1 MPPTPDDDYIHSA
14 EFYDRVVPYRERQDV
29 TFFVD
34 EARKSGGPV
43 LEIGSGTG
51 RILIPTARAGIEI
64 VGLDLSQHM
73 IEECRRNL
81 ERETQEVRSRVTIVR
96 DNMVTFDLARKFRL
110 ITMPF
115 RPFQHLLTVSDQT
128 ACLRRVHD
136 HIEEGGIFILDL
148 FNPLLERLV
157 RDDIGQEVDE
167 EPEFTMPDGRRVTR
181 RARVL
186 SRDLFKQV
194 IQMDLIYD
202 ITHPDGRTERLL
214 HPLTLRYFFRFE
226 AEHLLARCGFA
237 LESVFSDYDRRPY
250 GSHYPGEL
258 IMVSRKAPADQEI
271 A

>member
-1 MPPTPDDDYIHSA
+1 MDPTSPDEYIHTA

-29 TFFVD
+29 AFFVD

-43 LEIGSGTG
+43 LEIGCGTG
-51 RILIPTARAGIEI
+51 RILIPTAREGIEI
-64 VGLDLSQHM
+64 VGLDLSPHM
-73 IEECRRNL
+73 IEMCRINL
-81 ERETQEVRSRVTIVR
+81 SQETPETRSRVTIVR
-96 DNMVTFDLARKFRL
+96 ESMVTFDLSRKFRL

-136 HIEEGGIFILDL
+136 HLDDGGVFILDL

-167 EPEFTMPDGRRVTR
+167 EPEFTTPDGRRVIR

-186 SRDLFKQV
+186 SRDLFNQV
-194 IQMDLIYD
+194 IRMELIYSV
-202 ITHPDGRTERLL
+202 THPDGRTERLL
-214 HPLTLRYFFRFE
+214 HPLALRYFFRFE
-226 AEHLLARCGFA
+226 AEHLLARCGFT

-258 IMVSRKAPADQEI
+258 IIVSRKSVR
-271 A
+271 